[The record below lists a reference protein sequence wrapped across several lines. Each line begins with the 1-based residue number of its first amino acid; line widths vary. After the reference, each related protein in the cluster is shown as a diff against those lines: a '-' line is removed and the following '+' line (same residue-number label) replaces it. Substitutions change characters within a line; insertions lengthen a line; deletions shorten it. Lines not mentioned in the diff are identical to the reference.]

1 MHMHMGMHICII
13 IMLTLK
19 RFICFL
25 LSEFVGLN
33 YNG

>member
-1 MHMHMGMHICII
+1 MHMHMGMHICI